1 MKIIEDEKTHIVIP
15 DSEMEIGESAFRGR
29 TSLTSIVIP
38 DSVTKIGGY
47 AFHGCKGLTDI
58 VIPDSVTEIGEWAF
72 GGCTS
77 LISIVIPK
85 SVTKI
90 GGYAFCGC
98 TSLASIIIP
107 DSVTEIRFGTF
118 HYCTNLTNL
127 VLPDSVTKKKEKYAN
142 DELLLILKKQNS
154 KITPID
160 DYSQNNGGEVYSEP
174 LNSIGF
180 KAIEEFHKNIIMDH
194 GDYIEF
200 KEPIDGIY
208 MIQKSFSENASFEN
222 ALEYAKELTLGGF
235 NDWQVPTIGNLKT
248 IQRLKDILHLNI
260 TDSKE
265 LFWSSSWFY
274 DLRIRYYN
282 GFEQPCKIRYV
293 INFRDGYVF
302 DYDECDIKCNF
313 FCVRIAMEK
322 MCTHDTKYYP
332 DLTSIVIPNTVMK
345 IGESAFFHCIGLTS
359 VVIPNSI
366 KIIDKYAF
374 EGCKS
379 LKSIVIPDSVT
390 EIGDSAFKWCTGLTS
405 VVISSSVKE
414 IGNCAFYGCERLTSI
429 VIPDSVTK
437 IGDRAFEN
445 CTGLTSIVISSSVK
459 EIGDCAFY
467 GCESLVDIKIIGN
480 NKKFGD
486 EVFANCTRLSQGSK
500 YVVAQCKYAYNNND
514 KAIVQLENNF
524 VDRGDYIEF
533 IEPINGI
540 VMVQKDCSISLDWE
554 GAKEYAKTMNLGGF
568 NDWAIPRIHELQTLY
583 DIKEFCGIKET
594 NNCFWSSS
602 YRSYYFE
609 EYGPDCDM
617 YHEWNEDRQQTLNFY
632 NGKII
637 GETFLSDYIEDES
650 FKTISPHVRCIRT
663 INVDE
668 ERLDRYY
675 EGRYYES
682 MGHRNH
688 GGCFITTA
696 VCKTFGKPDDCPEL
710 TAFRVFRD
718 TYMANKKD
726 LNQEVQKY
734 YEIAPAI
741 CAAIDAK
748 GDELAKQEYARI
760 WDKYL
765 SKAFKALKNNELK
778 KTYDIYKEM
787 VLSLEEDYLS

>member
-1 MKIIEDEKTHIVIP
+1 MKIIEDEKTHI
-15 DSEMEIGESAFRGR
+15 
-29 TSLTSIVIP
+29 
-38 DSVTKIGGY
+38 
-47 AFHGCKGLTDI
+47 
-58 VIPDSVTEIGEWAF
+58 
-72 GGCTS
+72 
-77 LISIVIPK
+77 
-85 SVTKI
+85 
-90 GGYAFCGC
+90 
-98 TSLASIIIP
+98 
-107 DSVTEIRFGTF
+107 
-118 HYCTNLTNL
+118 
-127 VLPDSVTKKKEKYAN
+127 
-142 DELLLILKKQNS
+142 
-154 KITPID
+154 
-160 DYSQNNGGEVYSEP
+160 
-174 LNSIGF
+174 
-180 KAIEEFHKNIIMDH
+180 AIEEFHKNIIDH

-222 ALEYAKELTLGGF
+222 ALKYAKELTLGGF

-293 INFRDGYVF
+293 INFRDGYVS
-302 DYDECDIKCNF
+302 DDDECDIKCNF

-332 DLTSIVIPNTVMK
+332 DLTNIVIPNTVME

-374 EGCKS
+374 KNCRG
-379 LKSIVIPDSVT
+379 LTSIVIPDSVT
-390 EIGDSAFKWCTGLTS
+390 EIGEGAFYDCTSLTSIVIPDSVTKIRDRTFWECRGLTSIVIPDSVTEIEGYAFWECSGLAS

-414 IGNCAFYGCERLTSI
+414 IGN
-429 VIPDSVTK
+429 
-437 IGDRAFEN
+437 
-445 CTGLTSIVISSSVK
+445 
-459 EIGDCAFY
+459 CAFY

-480 NKKFGD
+480 NKKFGN

-637 GETFLSDYIEDES
+637 GETFLSDHIEDES
-650 FKTISPHVRCIRT
+650 FKTISLHVRCIRT

-682 MGHRNH
+682 TGHRNH

-718 TYMANKKD
+718 TYMKEDEA
-726 LNQEVQKY
+726 LNNEVNNY
-734 YEIAPAI
+734 YEIAPKI
-741 CAAIDAK
+741 CAEIDAK
-748 GDELAKQEYARI
+748 GEAAARI
-760 WDKYL
+760 EYERIWHTYL
-765 SKAFKALKNNELK
+765 SKAYDALNNNEFK
-778 KTYDIYKEM
+778 KAYQIYKDM
-787 VLSLEEDYLS
+787 VSKLQEIYL